1 MKTVIKSSSHTFE
14 IDGSQIDLFYFFH
27 DCTIQIYLE
36 GELIYNQK
44 FQPGRIH
51 SNYVNLID
59 VTVRIYEQHL
69 KSKKLKP
76 SRETPTMEV

>member
-1 MKTVIKSSSHTFE
+1 MKTTIKSSAHTFE
-14 IDGSQIDLFYFFH
+14 IDGNQIDLFYFFH
-27 DCTIQIYLE
+27 DCTIQIFIE

-69 KSKKLKP
+69 KTKNKKPKQESHAL
-76 SRETPTMEV
+76 E